1 VGGFITPPQE
11 YFRIIERIFRTHD
24 GVFISDEVQTGWG
37 RTGGKWFGLEQYGVV
52 PDFGL
57 GERQPHRADRG
68 QAASG
73 LTGLTIST
81 FGNPVTATAKAVLD
95 FVEEHNLHAN
105 AKETG
110 AYLRGR
116 FEELKG
122 KHEIIGD
129 VRGLGC
135 CRPSSWS
142 RIATPRARSG
152 SRSGSRKSPAH

>member
-11 YFRIIERIFRTHD
+11 YFRIIERIVRTRD
-24 GVFISDEVQTGWG
+24 GVFISNEMQTAWG
-37 RTGGKWFGLEQYGVV
+37 RTGGNWFGLEQYGVV
-52 PDFGL
+52 PD
-57 GERQPHRADRG
+57 
-68 QAASG
+68 S
-73 LTGLTIST
+73 GLTIST
-81 FGNPVTATAKAVLD
+81 FGNPVTATAAKAVLD
-95 FVEEHNLHAN
+95 FIEEHNLRAN
-105 AKETG
+105 GKETG

-142 RIATPRARSG
+142 RIATPAREIWFSKRLAKIAC
-152 SRSGSRKSPAH
+152 SLATAECTATSCEFRRP